1 MSKTR
6 NPVAKH
12 SRTYNKAHV
21 MRDRKKDA
29 KRGYRKHR
37 KAVPEVTSNDST
49 S

>member
-6 NPVAKH
+6 NPVARY
-12 SRTYNKAHV
+12 SRTFNKAHV

-29 KRGYRKHR
+29 KRGYEKHR
-37 KAVPEVTSNDST
+37 KAVRKFSSNYST